1 MRELDE
7 GHETLLLVS
16 EEQSARNRRRVVWI
30 AGLGLVVCTGIVL
43 ALTLL
48 ALHGHG
54 PSSFDEEVGRALST
68 DHENWIVALAER
80 AIAFP
85 GSKRGGLLIIMIAGG
100 WWMIRRGD
108 LRPGI
113 LLAASFTLTLASVN
127 LLKVSI
133 GRASPNHAVVSD
145 ASVGRSFP
153 SMHAAILV
161 TLIGMALVIILLSR
175 HEIRLVPIPLAVA
188 AGLVAIVA
196 EAISLLNLRLHW
208 LTDVLAGAAIA
219 GVWVFLLLPL
229 AHAMWTDSNLSRRL
243 LLGRPP
249 STASPEPPSYETPAS
264 PPDNRTTE
272 RSDRPFG

>member
-1 MRELDE
+1 MSPGD
-7 GHETLLLVS
+7 GK
-16 EEQSARNRRRVVWI
+16 RVVWI
-30 AGLGLVVCTGIVL
+30 AATGFVVCTGIAL

-85 GSKRGGLLIIMIAGG
+85 GSRRGGLLIIVIAGG

-108 LRPGI
+108 LRLGI
-113 LLAASFTLTLASVN
+113 LLAAAFTLTLASVS
-127 LLKVSI
+127 LLKESI
-133 GRASPNHAVVSD
+133 GRASPKHAVAGD
-145 ASVGRSFP
+145 ASVGHSFP

-161 TLIGMALVIILLSR
+161 SLIGMALVIILFSR
-175 HEIRLVPIPLAVA
+175 HEIRWVPIPLAVGA
-188 AGLVAIVA
+188 ALVAIVA
-196 EAISLLNLRLHW
+196 EAISVLNLRWHW

-229 AHAMWTDSNLSRRL
+229 AHAVWTDSNLSRRL

-249 STASPEPPSYETPAS
+249 HQAVRNHSHETPAS
-264 PPDNRTTE
+264 LPDNQTTE